1 MAVPPIPPPLAQLGR
16 RPFSF
21 YPAILNAGH
30 NEWVYRS
37 ATWSDVLVRN
47 TKTNEEV
54 SVPRRY
60 LGEISRVDAPLMIVG
75 LLAELEY
82 RAGVVWPVERR
93 VIEMPR
99 AVGAMAGSI
108 AGSMNDS
115 NRPRFAQSSAW
126 RAPVVGIRLESER
139 TSRVGRVAVGSVA
152 IGLAG
157 CVLAISLFRGG
168 VIATRAFYAPLTQA
182 DLPLTAGDG
191 RPAVIR
197 ALGQPAEDRLLADSG
212 QEYELLAY
220 PRHRLYVILM
230 GSGRESMNYVGAH
243 YIGAMDWNWR
253 PAHAVDLAG
262 YGSSES
268 LLRRLPRF

>member
-37 ATWSDVLVRN
+37 ASWSDVLVRN

-60 LGEISRVDAPLMIVG
+60 LGEISRVDAPVMIVG
-75 LLAELEY
+75 LQAELEY
-82 RAGVVWPVERR
+82 RAGVVWPAERR

-99 AVGAMAGSI
+99 AV
-108 AGSMNDS
+108 NDAP
-115 NRPRFAQSSAW
+115 RPRLSQSPAA

-139 TSRVGRVAVGSVA
+139 TSRVGRVVVGGVA
-152 IGLAG
+152 LGVAG

-168 VIATRAFYAPLTQA
+168 IIATRAFYAPMTQV
-182 DLPLTAGDG
+182 DLPLT
-191 RPAVIR
+191 PADDRSAVVR
-197 ALGQPAEDRLLADSG
+197 ALGEPSDDRWLFRDG
-212 QEYELLAY
+212 QQYELLAY
-220 PRHRLYVILM
+220 PQRRLNVILM
-230 GSGRESMNYVGAH
+230 GHGPADVR
-243 YIGAMDWNWR
+243 YIGAMDANWH
-253 PAHAVDLAG
+253 PVHG
-262 YGSSES
+262 PSYG
-268 LLRRLPRF
+268 LLRRLPKF

>member
-16 RPFSF
+16 RAFSF

-30 NEWVYRS
+30 NEWIYRS
-37 ATWSDVLVRN
+37 ATWSEVLVRN

-60 LGEISRVDAPLMIVG
+60 LGEISRVDAPVMIVG

-82 RAGVVWPVERR
+82 RAGVVWPAERR

-99 AVGAMAGSI
+99 AV
-108 AGSMNDS
+108 NDGP
-115 NRPRFAQSSAW
+115 RPRLAPATAA

-139 TSRVGRVAVGSVA
+139 TSRVGKVVVGGVALGV
-152 IGLAG
+152 AG

-168 VIATRAFYAPLTQA
+168 VVATRAFYAPFTQV
-182 DLPLTAGDG
+182 DLPLTPDDD
-191 RPAVIR
+191 RSAVVR
-197 ALGQPAEDRLLADSG
+197 VLGQPSEDRWRANTPE
-212 QEYELLAY
+212 QYELLAY
-220 PRHRLYVILM
+220 PQRKLFVILM
-230 GSGRESMNYVGAH
+230 GPDRGGAR

-262 YGSSES
+262 YGSTYG
-268 LLRRLPRF
+268 LLKHLPKF

>member
-47 TKTNEEV
+47 TNTDEEV
-54 SVPRRY
+54 FVPRRY
-60 LGEISRVDAPLMIVG
+60 LGEISRVDAPVMIVG

-82 RAGVVWPVERR
+82 RSGAVWPVERR

-99 AVGAMAGSI
+99 AV
-108 AGSMNDS
+108 NDGP
-115 NRPRFAQSSAW
+115 RPRLAQSPAT
-126 RAPVVGIRLESER
+126 RAAVVGIRLEGESG
-139 TSRVGRVAVGSVA
+139 SRVGKLVLGGVA
-152 IGLAG
+152 IGVAG

-168 VIATRAFYAPLTQA
+168 VIATRAFYAPFMQA
-182 DLPLTAGDG
+182 DLPLTADDDHSS
-191 RPAVIR
+191 VVR
-197 ALGQPAEDRLLADSG
+197 ALGEPTLERWRPGAAQR
-212 QEYELLAY
+212 YELLAY
-220 PRHRLYVILM
+220 PQRKLYVILM
-230 GSGRESMNYVGAH
+230 GQERGDARYV
-243 YIGAMDWNWR
+243 GAMDWNWR
-253 PAHAVDLAG
+253 PVHTVDLAG
-262 YGSSES
+262 YGSSYG

>member
-60 LGEISRVDAPLMIVG
+60 LGEISRVDAPVMIVG

-82 RAGVVWPVERR
+82 RAGAVWPAERR

-99 AVGAMAGSI
+99 AV
-108 AGSMNDS
+108 NDAP
-115 NRPRFAQSSAW
+115 RPRLSPSPAT
-126 RAPVVGIRLESER
+126 RAPVVGIRLESDR
-139 TSRVGRVAVGSVA
+139 TSRVGKVVVGGVALGV
-152 IGLAG
+152 AG

-168 VIATRAFYAPLTQA
+168 VLATRVFYAPFTQV
-182 DLPLTAGDG
+182 DLPLTPDDDYS
-191 RPAVIR
+191 AVVR
-197 ALGQPAEDRLLADSG
+197 TFGQPEAQRWSSMLPGTAGE
-212 QEYELLAY
+212 QYELLAY
-220 PRHRLYVILM
+220 PQRKLYIILM
-230 GSGRESMNYVGAH
+230 GRDRGSER
-243 YIGAMDWNWR
+243 YIGAMDWSWH

-262 YGSSES
+262 RGSSYS

>member
-21 YPAILNAGH
+21 YPAILDAGH

-60 LGEISRVDAPLMIVG
+60 LGEISSVDAPVMIVG
-75 LLAELEY
+75 LLVELEC
-82 RAGVVWPVERR
+82 RAGVVWPAERR

-99 AVGAMAGSI
+99 AV
-108 AGSMNDS
+108 NDGP
-115 NRPRFAQSSAW
+115 RPRMTKSPAA

-139 TSRVGRVAVGSVA
+139 TSRVGRVVVGGVA
-152 IGLAG
+152 IGVAG

-168 VIATRAFYAPLTQA
+168 VVATRAFYAPSVEEN
-182 DLPLTAGDG
+182 LPFSSQDDRAAVLRIWGKPAAERSSWVAGS
-191 RPAVIR
+191 
-197 ALGQPAEDRLLADSG
+197 QF
-212 QEYELLAY
+212 ELLAY
-220 PRHRLYVILM
+220 PRRGLYVILM
-230 GSGRESMNYVGAH
+230 GHESSDAR
-243 YIGAMDWNWR
+243 YIGAMDWNWH
-253 PAHAVDLAG
+253 PAHAVDVTG
-262 YGSSES
+262 YGSSYG

>member
-1 MAVPPIPPPLAQLGR
+1 MAVPPIPSPLAQLGG

-30 NEWVYRS
+30 NEWIYRS
-37 ATWSDVLVRN
+37 ATWSEVLVRN

-60 LGEISRVDAPLMIVG
+60 VGEISRVDAPVMIVG

-82 RAGVVWPVERR
+82 RSGAVWPAERR

-99 AVGAMAGSI
+99 AV
-108 AGSMNDS
+108 NDVL
-115 NRPRFAQSSAW
+115 RPRIAQAPVG
-126 RAPVVGIRLESER
+126 RAAVVGIRLESDSS
-139 TSRVGRVAVGSVA
+139 SRVGKLVLGGVA
-152 IGLAG
+152 IGVAG

-168 VIATRAFYAPLTQA
+168 VIATRAFYAPLSQA
-182 DLPLTAGDG
+182 DLPFTPDDDYS
-191 RPAVIR
+191 AVVR
-197 ALGQPAEDRLLADSG
+197 ALGQPQAERWRSG
-212 QEYELLAY
+212 SGAQSAEQYELLAY
-220 PRHRLYVILM
+220 PQRKLYVILM
-230 GSGRESMNYVGAH
+230 GRDRADVR

-262 YGSSES
+262 YGPSYG

>member
-30 NEWVYRS
+30 NEWIYRS

-60 LGEISRVDAPLMIVG
+60 LGEISSVDAPVMIVG
-75 LLAELEY
+75 LLAELEF
-82 RAGVVWPVERR
+82 RAGVVWPAERR

-99 AVGAMAGSI
+99 AV
-108 AGSMNDS
+108 NDIP
-115 NRPRFAQSSAW
+115 RPRLAQSQAA
-126 RAPVVGIRLESER
+126 RAPVVGIRLEGER
-139 TSRVGRVAVGSVA
+139 TSRVGKVAVGGVA
-152 IGLAG
+152 LGVAG

-168 VIATRAFYAPLTQA
+168 VIATRTFYAPFTQV
-182 DLPLTAGDG
+182 DLPLTGDDDHLSI
-191 RPAVIR
+191 VR
-197 ALGQPAEDRLLADSG
+197 ALGQPAADRWHSDSNP
-212 QEYELLAY
+212 QYELLAY
-220 PRHRLYVILM
+220 PRRKLYVILM
-230 GSGRESMNYVGAH
+230 GRQAGGAR

-253 PAHAVDLAG
+253 PAHVVDLSG
-262 YGSSES
+262 YGSSYAI
-268 LLRRLPRF
+268 LRRLPRF

>member
-47 TKTNEEV
+47 TKTNEDV

-60 LGEISRVDAPLMIVG
+60 LGEISRVDAPVMIVG

-82 RAGVVWPVERR
+82 RAGVVWPAERR

-99 AVGAMAGSI
+99 AV
-108 AGSMNDS
+108 NDAP
-115 NRPRFAQSSAW
+115 RPRPARSPAAL
-126 RAPVVGIRLESER
+126 APVVGIRLESER
-139 TSRVGRVAVGSVA
+139 TSRVAKVAVGGVA
-152 IGLAG
+152 LGVAG

-168 VIATRAFYAPLTQA
+168 IIATRAFYAPALQL
-182 DLPLTAGDG
+182 DLPLAASDDYA
-191 RPAVIR
+191 AVVR
-197 ALGQPAEDRLLADSG
+197 KLGPPAEERWRSSAPYTA
-212 QEYELLAY
+212 QYELLSY
-220 PRHRLYVILM
+220 PQRRLYVILR
-230 GSGRESMNYVGAH
+230 GRERAELR
-243 YIGAMDWNWR
+243 YIGAMDWNWY
-253 PAHAVDLAG
+253 PAHAVDLADS
-262 YGSSES
+262 GSSVGV
-268 LLRRLPRF
+268 LRRLPRF

>member
-16 RPFSF
+16 RAFSF
-21 YPAILNAGH
+21 YPAILDAGH

-47 TKTNEEV
+47 TKTNEDV

-60 LGEISRVDAPLMIVG
+60 LGEISRVDAPVMIVG

-82 RAGVVWPVERR
+82 RAGVVWPAERR

-99 AVGAMAGSI
+99 AV
-108 AGSMNDS
+108 NDGP
-115 NRPRFAQSSAW
+115 RPRMARTPAA

-139 TSRVGRVAVGSVA
+139 TSRVGKVVVGGVA
-152 IGLAG
+152 IGVAG

-168 VIATRAFYAPLTQA
+168 VVATRAFYTPSIEQ
-182 DLPLTAGDG
+182 DLPFSSQDDRSAVLRMWGEPFGD
-191 RPAVIR
+191 RWSSA
-197 ALGQPAEDRLLADSG
+197 SG
-212 QEYELLAY
+212 SEFELLAY
-220 PRHRLYVILM
+220 PRRGLYVILM
-230 GSGRESMNYVGAH
+230 GHDSGDTR

-253 PAHAVDLAG
+253 PAHAVDVTG
-262 YGSSES
+262 YGSSYG

>member
-60 LGEISRVDAPLMIVG
+60 LGEISRVDAPVMIVG

-82 RAGVVWPVERR
+82 RAGVVWPAERR

-99 AVGAMAGSI
+99 AV
-108 AGSMNDS
+108 NDAP
-115 NRPRFAQSSAW
+115 RPRLAQSPAA

-139 TSRVGRVAVGSVA
+139 T
-152 IGLAG
+152 
-157 CVLAISLFRGG
+157 
-168 VIATRAFYAPLTQA
+168 RAWEKWWWA
-182 DLPLTAGDG
+182 
-191 RPAVIR
+191 
-197 ALGQPAEDRLLADSG
+197 ALRWAWPD
-212 QEYELLAY
+212 AY
-220 PRHRLYVILM
+220 WP
-230 GSGRESMNYVGAH
+230 SACSA
-243 YIGAMDWNWR
+243 A
-253 PAHAVDLAG
+253 A
-262 YGSSES
+262 
-268 LLRRLPRF
+268 

>member
-21 YPAILNAGH
+21 YPAILHAGH

-60 LGEISRVDAPLMIVG
+60 LGEISRVDAPVMIVG
-75 LLAELEY
+75 LLVEMEFREGA
-82 RAGVVWPVERR
+82 VWPAERR

-99 AVGAMAGSI
+99 AV
-108 AGSMNDS
+108 NDS
-115 NRPRFAQSSAW
+115 PRPWAQPRSPSAP
-126 RAPVVGIRLESER
+126 APVIGIRLESDR
-139 TSRVGRVAVGSVA
+139 TSRVGRVVVGGVA
-152 IGLAG
+152 LGVAG

-168 VIATRAFYAPLTQA
+168 VLGTHAFYPAISQVE
-182 DLPLTAGDG
+182 LPLAPSDDHG
-191 RPAVIR
+191 AVVA
-197 ALGQPAEDRLLADSG
+197 ALGQPSADRWLSTAG
-212 QEYELLAY
+212 RQYELLAY
-220 PRHRLYVILM
+220 PERKLFVILM
-230 GSGRESMNYVGAH
+230 GLDRANAR
-243 YIGAMDWNWR
+243 YIGAMDGNWH
-253 PAHAVDLAG
+253 PVHGPG
-262 YGSSES
+262 YE

>member
-60 LGEISRVDAPLMIVG
+60 LGEISRVDAPATIVG

-82 RAGVVWPVERR
+82 RAGVVWPAERR

-99 AVGAMAGSI
+99 AV
-108 AGSMNDS
+108 NDGP
-115 NRPRFAQSSAW
+115 RPRMTQAPAA
-126 RAPVVGIRLESER
+126 RATVVGIRLESER
-139 TSRVGRVAVGSVA
+139 NSRVGKVVVGGVA
-152 IGLAG
+152 IGVAG

-168 VIATRAFYAPLTQA
+168 VVATRAFYTPSVQEN
-182 DLPLTAGDG
+182 LPFSSHDDRSAVLRIWGEPAMERWSPAGES
-191 RPAVIR
+191 
-197 ALGQPAEDRLLADSG
+197 QF
-212 QEYELLAY
+212 ELLAY
-220 PRHRLYVILM
+220 PRRGLYVILM
-230 GSGRESMNYVGAH
+230 GHDSGDAR

-253 PAHAVDLAG
+253 PVHAVDVAG
-262 YGSSES
+262 YGSGYG